1 MAAPGRRP
9 ASIGGRCELV
19 IERRDREGSVRPVPD
34 DERDRKDSLM
44 AKLTKTKM
52 PGIFRRH
59 AKGCNGRGRCECS
72 YVLVWEHR
80 GKQHSETFRTAQ
92 EAREAQ
98 GARKAGERRP
108 TSKVLFGDYF
118 AEWIESY
125 AGRTARG
132 FSETTRPEY
141 RRPIETY
148 ALPKWATWKLAE
160 VEPADVREL
169 FGSMRRAAQTTS
181 QIKKLRAA
189 LSAMFATAVDD
200 GLLRSNPCQ
209 GVRIPAGQGGEE
221 PEDDR
226 AKALNRKELGL
237 LLAAL
242 PEDWRL
248 FFEFLTA
255 TGLRI
260 SEAVGL
266 TWEHTDLGERPH
278 VKVREQIYEGRRK
291 RLKSNAGR
299 RDVPLSDGMAAR
311 LLAHR
316 RDSYK
321 GPKAPVFPSRTG
333 TPLSPGNVYRRV
345 LSPAAISVGFAE
357 EVVSKSGK
365 PRARS
370 TVAFHAFR
378 HTCASLLFEEG
389 RNVKQVADWLGHADP
404 GFTLRTYVHLL
415 DAGLGGGLEIDSQV
429 KAGSRSGQG
438 NVRKQPQAEIQSNL

>member
-1 MAAPGRRP
+1 
-9 ASIGGRCELV
+9 
-19 IERRDREGSVRPVPD
+19 
-34 DERDRKDSLM
+34 M
-44 AKLTKTKM
+44 AKLTKTKT
-52 PGIFRRH
+52 PGVFRRH
-59 AKGCNGRGRCECS
+59 IKGCGGQGRCDCS

-80 GKQHSETFRTAQ
+80 GKQHTETFRTAA

-108 TSKVLFGDYF
+108 TAKVGFGDYF

-141 RRPIETY
+141 RRPIETH
-148 ALPKWATWKLAE
+148 AVPRWGTWKLAD

-169 FGSMRRAAQTTS
+169 FGSMRRDGQSTS

-209 GVRIPAGQGGEE
+209 GVRIPAGQGSEE
-221 PEDDR
+221 PGDER
-226 AKALNRKELGL
+226 AKALKRKELRL

-242 PEDWRL
+242 PEDWQL

-260 SEAVGL
+260 GEAIGL
-266 TWEHTDLGERPH
+266 TWEHIDLGDSPH
-278 VKVREQIYEGRRK
+278 IEVREQIYRGKRRK
-291 RLKSNAGR
+291 LKSGAGR
-299 RDVPLSDGMAAR
+299 RDVPLSDGMAVR

-321 GPKAPVFPSRTG
+321 GPKAPVFASYIG
-333 TPLSPGNVYRRV
+333 TPLSPSNVHKRV
-345 LSPAAISVGFAE
+345 LEPAAISVGFAE
-357 EVVSKSGK
+357 EVVSKQTGK
-365 PRARS
+365 PRTRS
-370 TVAFHAFR
+370 TVTFHVFR

-415 DAGLGGGLEIDSQV
+415 DAGLGEGLEIDSQV

-438 NVRKQPQAEIQSNL
+438 TVRKEAEALGLPNL

>member
-1 MAAPGRRP
+1 
-9 ASIGGRCELV
+9 
-19 IERRDREGSVRPVPD
+19 
-34 DERDRKDSLM
+34 M
-44 AKLTKTKM
+44 AKLTKTKR

-59 AKGCNGRGRCECS
+59 VKGCDGKGRCDCP

-80 GKQHSETFRTAQ
+80 GKQHTETFRTAA
-92 EAREAQ
+92 EAYEAQ

-108 TSKVLFGDYF
+108 TSKVRFGDYF

-125 AGRTARG
+125 AGRTVRG

-141 RRPIETY
+141 RRPIETH
-148 ALPKWATWKLAE
+148 AVPRWGTWKLAE
-160 VEPADVREL
+160 IEPADVREL
-169 FGSMRRAAQTTS
+169 FGSMRRDGQTTS

-209 GVRIPAGQGGEE
+209 GVRIPAGQRNEE
-221 PEDDR
+221 PEGER
-226 AKALNRKELGL
+226 AKALNRKELRL

-260 SEAVGL
+260 GKAIGL
-266 TWEHTDLGERPH
+266 TWEYVDLGDQPH
-278 VKVREQIYEGRRK
+278 VKVREQIYRGKRRK
-291 RLKSNAGR
+291 LKSGAGR
-299 RDVPLSDGMAAR
+299 RDVPLSEGMAAR

-321 GPKAPVFPSRTG
+321 GSKAPVFASKVG
-333 TPLSPGNVYRRV
+333 TPLLPSNVHRSV
-345 LSPAAISVGFAE
+345 LEPTAISVGFAE
-357 EVVSKSGK
+357 EVVSKATGK
-365 PRARS
+365 PRTRS
-370 TVAFHAFR
+370 TVTYHVFR

-415 DAGLGGGLEIDSQV
+415 DAGVGKGLEIDFQV

-438 NVRKQPQAEIQSNL
+438 MVRKEAETLSQSNR